1 VAPPVRSEFAHFD
14 HPFLISVISVDQRS
28 GFAFPVPAIAAMSAM
43 TRDFGD
49 PPLALH
55 GSPQDWRGFQQHHPK
70 PLQVRSPDLKYP
82 LPLGLI

>member
-49 PPLALH
+49 PPLAL
-55 GSPQDWRGFQQHHPK
+55 RGFQQHHPK